1 MRFFIAAIFLFTIIF
16 AGNARAQTSSPRSV
30 FQSWNETQLIL
41 PIIRGKDSK
50 GKSFDR
56 ITATFSGVARIGR
69 KDLDFVDNRAGLT
82 LDFRVN
88 KYLSL
93 FGGSLYRRDEIVE
106 NVKRYETRLMTGAVL
121 SKVWHNFSF
130 RDRNMFEHRFR
141 NNRGDTNLY
150 RQRIQI
156 SHPLRHGKT
165 ELFSPFISEEGYY
178 EFTSSRWVQNE
189 FYAGITRKLNAKTS
203 LDIAYLR
210 TDTKPVNVNGL
221 SLNLRIRLR

>member
-1 MRFFIAAIFLFTIIF
+1 MKTTAAAFFLILTFVNFV
-16 AGNARAQTSSPRSV
+16 AGQTSAPKSV

-41 PIIRGKDSK
+41 PLIRSKDAK

-56 ITATFSGVARIGR
+56 LTATFSGISRIGR
-69 KDLDFVDNRAGLT
+69 KDFDFLDDRVGLT
-82 LDFRVN
+82 LDLRVN

-106 NVKRYETRLMTGAVL
+106 NVKRYETRLMTGAIV
-121 SKVWHNFSF
+121 SKVWHEFSF

-141 NNRGDTNLY
+141 NGRGDTDLY

-156 SHPLRHGKT
+156 SHPLRWEKK

-178 EFTSSRWVQNE
+178 EITSRQWVQNE
-189 FYAGITRKLNAKTS
+189 FYAGITRRINSKTT

-210 TDTKPVNVNGL
+210 NDSKPVNVNGL
-221 SLNLRIRLR
+221 SLNLKIRLR